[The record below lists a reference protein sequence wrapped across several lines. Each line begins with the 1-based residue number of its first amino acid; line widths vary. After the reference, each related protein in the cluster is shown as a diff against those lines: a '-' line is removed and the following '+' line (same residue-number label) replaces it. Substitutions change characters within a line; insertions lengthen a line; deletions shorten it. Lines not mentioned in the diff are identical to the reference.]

1 MNVISR
7 RRMLSG
13 MVLGAA
19 GTLVGDP
26 LSHGRALAVPLSG
39 RLVSDSRAGKSAGL
53 TASGARVLT
62 AHNNRGPDGFLR
74 DSIGGSVATISGSAV
89 VVLAGPN
96 QVPVPILVTPS
107 TRVLAGGDIRFGDAS
122 LANAGDRIVITT
134 GWTPGGHRVASLV
147 EINSATYWATVQK
160 ISGNVLTCRT
170 SRYGSDPNSEVNLT
184 LIEKTAVAN
193 RLPQV
198 GQALYAVANKSTP
211 VAPRTTWV
219 TFLETFGSPSFLS

>member
-1 MNVISR
+1 VKNISR

-26 LSHGRALAVPLSG
+26 LNLRRALAAAPWGSP
-39 RLVSDSRAGKSAGL
+39 AGKLAAV
-53 TASGARVLT
+53 TASGATGLT
-62 AHNNRGPDGFLR
+62 ALNNRGPDGFLR
-74 DSIGGSVATISGSAV
+74 DSIGGSVATISSSSV
-89 VVLAGPN
+89 VILAGPN
-96 QVPVPILVTPS
+96 QVPVPILLTSS

-122 LANAGDRIVITT
+122 LANPGDKIVATT
-134 GWTPGGHRVASLV
+134 GWAPGGHRVASLV
-147 EINSATYWATVQK
+147 EINSATYWATVEQ

-170 SRYGSDPNSEVNLT
+170 SRYGSDPNSVVNLT
-184 LIEKTAVAN
+184 LNAKIVVAN

-198 GQALYAVANKSTP
+198 GQAVYAVANKSTP
-211 VAPRTTWV
+211 VAPRSTWV